1 MDRAVARG
9 LAILE
14 VLARSDGS
22 MRLTDIAQQVELQKS
37 TVHRILA
44 TLIALGYAAQQ
55 EETGL
60 YQPTLKVWELGAGV
74 LATHPVKRIG
84 AGYLH
89 ELHRL
94 TSETVSLT
102 IPSGDDVLYLDKIIS
117 PRPIRFTTRVG
128 SRVPMTRPASGK
140 AILAHLPHRR
150 EIAERTLSRLEPEKQ
165 FHIDE
170 LMQELDSIL
179 ERGYSISSARPGT
192 LSIASVIMAGNKKP
206 VAALSVSAPT
216 LRMTESK
223 QGDVIE
229 AVLSICARLSESI
242 GNIRVED

>member
-14 VLARSDGS
+14 VLTRSDGS
-22 MRLTDIAQQVELQKS
+22 MRLTDIALQVELQKS
-37 TVHRILA
+37 TVHRILS

-60 YQPTLKVWELGAGV
+60 YQPTLKVWELGASV

-84 AGYLH
+84 AGYLQ

-128 SRVPMTRPASGK
+128 SRVPMSRPASGK
-140 AILAHLPHRR
+140 AILAHLPQRR
-150 EIAERTLSRLEPEKQ
+150 EIAERTLLRLEPEKQ
-165 FHIDE
+165 FDVDE
-170 LMQELDSIL
+170 LMDELDSIL

-192 LSIASVIMAGNKKP
+192 SSIASVIMTDNRKP

-216 LRMTESK
+216 SRMTESK
-223 QGDVIE
+223 QSDVIE
-229 AVLSICARLSESI
+229 AVLSISARLSESI
-242 GNIRVED
+242 GNIRLED